1 MSSRTDLKE
10 IKAAMD
16 RAHQIRSE
24 AVFDMLKRGAS
35 YITELF
41 SSYNPQKHVRR

>member
-1 MSSRTDLKE
+1 MSSKTDLKE

-24 AVFDMLKRGAS
+24 AAFDTLKRGARH
-35 YITELF
+35 ITELF
-41 SSYNPQKHVRR
+41 SSYNPQKRFRR